1 MIQNKTNHKHIFKKI
16 ISILKNNR
24 ISRISI
30 FGSYARGEN
39 NLESDIDIMV
49 KFSVKKSLLEIVKIE
64 RELYESIG
72 IKVDLLTEKSISPY
86 LIDKIRREEK
96 VIYERKRW

>member
-49 KFSVKKSLLEIVKIE
+49 KFSVNKS
-64 RELYESIG
+64 
-72 IKVDLLTEKSISPY
+72 
-86 LIDKIRREEK
+86 
-96 VIYERKRW
+96 

>member
-1 MIQNKTNHKHIFKKI
+1 MIQNKKNNKHIFKKI

-72 IKVDLLTEKSISPY
+72 IKVDLMTEKSISPY
-86 LIDKIRREEK
+86 LIDRIRREEK
-96 VIYERKRW
+96 VIY

>member
-1 MIQNKTNHKHIFKKI
+1 MIQNKINHKHIFKKI

-39 NLESDIDIMV
+39 NLESDIDIIV
-49 KFSVKKSLLEIVKIE
+49 KFSEKKSLLEIVRIE

-72 IKVDLLTEKSISPY
+72 IRVDLLTEKSISPY
-86 LIDKIRREEK
+86 LIDKIKREEK
-96 VIYERKRW
+96 VIYEKKR